1 ARARHRRPLLT
12 RPARRPAVP
21 DIRPV
26 AASQGEHAMKAL
38 TIRQPWAAAIVH
50 GTKRTENRSWP
61 APAKHLGTRILI
73 HAAASNDRTPRPS
86 NEVPAELTRGM
97 SVWPDTRSAIVAIAT
112 LDSCHFDAGCC
123 TPWGMSGYFH
133 WTLPDVAALPA

>member
-1 ARARHRRPLLT
+1 
-12 RPARRPAVP
+12 
-21 DIRPV
+21 
-26 AASQGEHAMKAL
+26 MKAL

-133 WTLPDVAALPA
+133 WTLADVAALPEPVPAKGALGFWTPSADVLAAVQAQLPDPAIAI